1 MDTLVGLGG
10 LVFENVDFL
19 LEEKHFSHPFLFWL
33 FLSLAGDGMVV
44 WLRDRDALEVGG
56 FV

>member
-33 FLSLAGDGMVV
+33 FLGLAGDGRVV